1 MCLCDLITQKYKQY
15 KQQKQPFTTM
25 QGVLFAPSDA
35 AFVKLLTALGFPD
48 ASFLTRDFVDAV
60 SIKGFAA
67 AAILLA

>member
-1 MCLCDLITQKYKQY
+1 
-15 KQQKQPFTTM
+15 M